1 MRISNHLQGRLVA
14 VVGTDG
20 PVGLNGRKPKKQL
33 LSILDYYDVM
43 SSGDWIVMEITNRI
57 F

>member
-43 SSGDWIVMEITNRI
+43 SRGDWIVMEITNRI

>member
-33 LSILDYYDVM
+33 LSILHYYYCLFYT
-43 SSGDWIVMEITNRI
+43 ITTVY
-57 F
+57 FTLL